1 MCYSPLKL
9 VRDMMI
15 YINHWQPCRVVDR
28 ILSSCSLV
36 VLSIAFLSKW
46 MFLVSIFW
54 SLHPKVSRIR
64 TLSCSEHAKSVSN
77 WILFST
83 AYKTTIM
90 VALNRNAKYQFQL
103 MPQFGILVSQL
114 LELDT
119 LCLCKLQTVFNVLL
133 RKTTASNKQVT

>member
-1 MCYSPLKL
+1 ML
-9 VRDMMI
+9 VHDN
-15 YINHWQPCRVVDR
+15 YDDLHKSLANWQPCRVAR
-28 ILSSCSLV
+28 CRSHLV

-46 MFLVSIFW
+46 MFLGSIFW

-83 AYKTTIM
+83 AYKTAIM